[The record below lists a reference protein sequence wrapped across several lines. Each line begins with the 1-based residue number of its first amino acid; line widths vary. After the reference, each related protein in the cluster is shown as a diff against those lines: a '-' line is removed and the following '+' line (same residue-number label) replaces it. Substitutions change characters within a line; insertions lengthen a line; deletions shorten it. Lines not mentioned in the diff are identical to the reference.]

1 MKDQILNT
9 LAKLHE
15 EITTFTQ
22 ELIRIPTENPPSRIY
37 KECIQLIDRKLRG
50 FDLDSRIIEVE
61 TSPNSSSPRFCLLA
75 PSVGQFFGLCWCHVA
90 QDSFRKTEVHSKIL
104 TLSKSNLIT
113 NKRRK
118 K

>member
-1 MKDQILNT
+1 MKGQILNT
-9 LAKLHE
+9 PAKLHD

-22 ELIRIPTENPPSRIY
+22 ELMRIPTGNPPGRFY
-37 KECIQLIDRKLRG
+37 KECVQLIDRKLKG
-50 FDLDSRIIEVE
+50 FDLDTRIIGVE

-75 PSVGQFFGLCWCHVA
+75 PSAGRFLAYVGATL
-90 QDSFRKTEVHSKIL
+90 HSIHLGRRECIAKIL

-113 NKRRK
+113 NKSRK